1 MSTPNFAKMSKVIVM
16 GIVDRIRTLCQEA
29 GITLNQ
35 LEKAIGFKSTIARWE
50 DHEPGLDKVR
60 LVAQYFGMSVSELLD
75 EKEKPAPMTGN
86 GSYQDRLLSILN
98 QLSDENQAQLLSYA
112 EFLVASGRN

>member
-1 MSTPNFAKMSKVIVM
+1 M
-16 GIVDRIRTLCQEA
+16 GIVDRVRALCQA
-29 GITLNQ
+29 NGITLNQ
-35 LEKAIGFKSTIARWE
+35 LEKAIGLKSTIARWD
-50 DHEPGLDKVR
+50 DHDPGLDKVR

-75 EKEKPAPMTGN
+75 ETKKPAPTNGS

-112 EFLVASGRN
+112 EFLVGSGRN